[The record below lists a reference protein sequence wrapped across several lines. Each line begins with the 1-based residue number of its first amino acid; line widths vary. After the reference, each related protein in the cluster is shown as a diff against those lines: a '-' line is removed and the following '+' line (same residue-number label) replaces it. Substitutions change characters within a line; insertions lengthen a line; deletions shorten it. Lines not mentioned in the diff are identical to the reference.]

1 MNGIGPYRH
10 LFSPLKI
17 RNTTLP
23 NRAIFGPVCPTWV
36 RSPHEG
42 IFTEQAVAYYEER
55 AKTGLGMIILGGHL
69 INKDTIYTPL
79 GFPGLWNDAQL
90 EGLANVARAVKR
102 HGCAISVQL
111 LHLGLRSPTPFLK
124 TDPARDPDEY
134 NPYMLAPSQVP
145 AGEIPGGPTPKE
157 LEEEEIEYIM
167 QCYEDAAKRAISAG
181 LDGVEFHIAH
191 GYLPWQ
197 FLSPFYNHRTD
208 RWGGSYENRLRFS
221 IEAMRRI
228 RKRIGDRPFLGYRI
242 NSTSFWEG
250 DLEIDDVKRI
260 HADFER
266 EIDID
271 YVSVS
276 AGVHHSW
283 IHTPMTYEQGWERE
297 YTRAIK
303 TVAKKPV
310 LLVGRLSH
318 PDVADD
324 LIGAGDADAILLARQ
339 MIADE
344 QWMTKVKEGRA
355 NDIRRCVAAN
365 YCWRAVIRGSR
376 VQCAYNPVVGRERIW
391 GASSMRKVPLPKRV
405 LVVGAGPAGLEYA
418 RVAAARGNAVVVYE
432 REPHVGGH
440 VRAYGALP
448 HRQQYGTIA
457 TWLAEQ
463 AAGNGATIKT
473 DSPVT
478 AENIDRVLAA
488 ERPDHVVVASGARYR
503 RDGFQGQTGKAL
515 PGWETGNCVT
525 WDEVALDKVKV
536 SGDVLV
542 VDEMADVAAPL
553 TAVKLAKAGA
563 RVRLLTKWPMI
574 GMETAAEVYLH
585 WILTYLYEADVEM
598 IADHAVKS
606 INRSEIEIV
615 NIYQP
620 TRSRRI
626 TANAVVMA
634 TSRSSESA
642 IYHLL
647 RQRALSVEAIGCA
660 VHHEQS
666 TRRRSRAIAPAGNSA
681 RRRAA
686 VRNARSSEPG
696 RRYDGRGSGTQW
708 PMVAGAA
715 TGLLLGFSLRGQRT
729 WSLRYMAHLAR
740 LRCGSSAARLL
751 LARRSSRGGHFRRES
766 RLGGMKRAAL

>member
-1 MNGIGPYRH
+1 VTDAGSYRH
-10 LFSPLKI
+10 LFSPLRI

-23 NRAIFGPVCPTWV
+23 NRVVFGPVCPTWV

-102 HGCAISVQL
+102 HGCALAVQL

-157 LEEEEIEYIM
+157 LEEHEIEYIL
-167 QCYEDAAKRAISAG
+167 QCYEDAARRAISAG
-181 LDGVEFHIAH
+181 LDGIEFHVAH

-197 FLSPFYNHRTD
+197 FLSPFYNKRTD

-250 DLEIDDVKRI
+250 DLEIEDIKRI

-266 EIDID
+266 QTDID

-283 IHTPMTYEQGWERE
+283 IHTPMTFEQGWERE

-310 LLVGRLSH
+310 LLVGRVSD
-318 PDVADD
+318 PAVADE
-324 LIGAGDADAILLARQ
+324 LLGSGDADAILLARQ

-344 QWMTKVKEGRA
+344 QWMTKVKEGRP

-376 VQCAYNPVVGRERIW
+376 VQCAYNPVVGRESVW
-391 GASSMRKVPLPKRV
+391 GASSMRKVSSPKRV
-405 LVVGAGPAGLEYA
+405 LVIGGGPAGLEYA

-432 REPHVGGH
+432 REREVGGH

-448 HRQQYGTIA
+448 NRQQYGTIT

-473 DSPVT
+473 ASPVT
-478 AENIDRVLAA
+478 AENIDAVLAS
-488 ERPDHVVVASGARYR
+488 EHPDHIVVASGARYR
-503 RDGFQGQTGKAL
+503 RDGFQGQTGKPL
-515 PGWETGNCVT
+515 PGWETAHCVT

-536 SGDVLV
+536 AGEVLV
-542 VDEMADVAAPL
+542 IDEMADVAAPL
-553 TAVKLAKAGA
+553 TAVIMAKLGAK
-563 RVRLLTKWPMI
+563 VRLLTKWPMI
-574 GMETAAEVYLH
+574 GWETTAEVYLH
-585 WILTYLYEADVEM
+585 WILTYLYEAEVEM
-598 IADHAVKS
+598 ITDHAVKKIS
-606 INRSEIEIV
+606 GTEVEIV
-615 NIYQP
+615 NIYAP
-620 TRSRRI
+620 SRSRRLKADTI
-626 TANAVVMA
+626 VMA
-634 TSRSSESA
+634 TARSSENA
-642 IYHLL
+642 LYHLL
-647 RQRALSVEAIGCA
+647 RERGRSVEAIGCA
-660 VHHEQS
+660 IAPRTVYEATLEGH
-666 TRRRSRAIAPAGNSA
+666 RAARKLGAPARSRAALQSQASA
-681 RRRAA
+681 
-686 VRNARSSEPG
+686 
-696 RRYDGRGSGTQW
+696 
-708 PMVAGAA
+708 
-715 TGLLLGFSLRGQRT
+715 
-729 WSLRYMAHLAR
+729 
-740 LRCGSSAARLL
+740 
-751 LARRSSRGGHFRRES
+751 
-766 RLGGMKRAAL
+766 

>member
-1 MNGIGPYRH
+1 MADDGSYRH
-10 LFSPLKI
+10 LLSPLRI

-23 NRAIFGPVCPTWV
+23 NRVIFGPVCPTWV

-102 HGCAISVQL
+102 HGCALAVQL

-157 LEEEEIEYIM
+157 LEEHEIEYIL
-167 QCYEDAAKRAISAG
+167 QCYEDAARRAISAG
-181 LDGVEFHIAH
+181 LDGIEFHIAH

-197 FLSPFYNHRTD
+197 FLSPFYNKRTD

-221 IEAMRRI
+221 VEAMRRI

-250 DLEIDDVKRI
+250 DLEIDDVKRV
-260 HADFER
+260 HADFEK
-266 EIDID
+266 ELDID

-283 IHTPMTYEQGWERE
+283 IHTPMTFEEGWERE

-310 LLVGRLSH
+310 LLVGRVSH
-318 PDVADD
+318 PEVADE
-324 LIGAGDADAILLARQ
+324 LIGSGDADAILLARQ

-344 QWMTKVKEGRA
+344 QWMTKVREGRV

-376 VQCAYNPVVGRERIW
+376 VQCAYNPVVGRERVW
-391 GASSMRKVPLPKRV
+391 GASSMRKVPSPKRV
-405 LVVGAGPAGLEYA
+405 LVIGAGPSGLEYA
-418 RVAAARGNAVVVYE
+418 RVAAARGNQVVVYE
-432 REPHVGGH
+432 REQEVGGH

-448 HRQQYGTIA
+448 NRTQYGTIA

-463 AAGNGATIKT
+463 ARGNGATIKT
-473 DSPVT
+473 NSPVT
-478 AENIDRVLAA
+478 AETIDAVLAA
-488 ERPDHVVVASGARYR
+488 ERPDHIVVASGARYR

-515 PGWETGNCVT
+515 PGWETGRCVT
-525 WDEVALDKVKV
+525 WDEIALDKVTA
-536 SGDVLV
+536 SGEVLV
-542 VDEMADVAAPL
+542 IDEMADVAAPL
-553 TAVKLAKAGA
+553 TAVKLARLGA
-563 RVRLLTKWPMI
+563 KVRLLTKWPMI
-574 GMETAAEVYLH
+574 GWETTAEVYLH
-585 WILTYLYEADVEM
+585 WMLTYLYEAEVEI
-598 IADHAVKS
+598 IADHAVKR
-606 INRSEIEIV
+606 INGTEVEIA
-615 NIYQP
+615 NIYVP
-620 TRSRRI
+620 SKSRPI
-626 TANAVVMA
+626 TADTIVMA
-634 TSRSSESA
+634 TARSSENA
-642 IYHLL
+642 MYHLL
-647 RQRALSVEAIGCA
+647 RERGRSVEAIGCA
-660 VHHEQS
+660 V
-666 TRRRSRAIAPAGNSA
+666 APRTVYEATLEGH
-681 RRRAA
+681 RAA
-686 VRNARSSEPG
+686 RK
-696 RRYDGRGSGTQW
+696 
-708 PMVAGAA
+708 
-715 TGLLLGFSLRGQRT
+715 LGMPAQSRMEREKLQNQ
-729 WSLRYMAHLAR
+729 ALA
-740 LRCGSSAARLL
+740 
-751 LARRSSRGGHFRRES
+751 
-766 RLGGMKRAAL
+766 

>member
-1 MNGIGPYRH
+1 MGVTDIGSYRH
-10 LFSPLKI
+10 LLSPLRI

-23 NRAIFGPVCPTWV
+23 NRVVFAPVCPTWV

-90 EGLANVARAVKR
+90 EGLANVARAVRR
-102 HGCAISVQL
+102 HGCALAVQL

-134 NPYMLAPSQVP
+134 DPYMLAPSQVP

-157 LEEEEIEYIM
+157 LEEHEIEYIL

-181 LDGVEFHIAH
+181 LDGIEFHVAH

-197 FLSPFYNHRTD
+197 FLSPFYNKRTD
-208 RWGGSYENRLRFS
+208 HWGGSYEKRLRFS

-242 NSTSFWEG
+242 NSTSFWDG
-250 DLEIDDVKRI
+250 DLEIEDIKRI

-266 EIDID
+266 GTDID

-283 IHTPMTYEQGWERE
+283 IHTPMTFEEGWERE

-310 LLVGRLSH
+310 FLVGRVSH
-318 PDVADD
+318 PAVADE
-324 LIGAGDADAILLARQ
+324 LVGSGDADAILLARQ

-344 QWMTKVKEGRA
+344 QWMTKVKEGRV

-376 VQCAYNPVVGRERIW
+376 VQCAYNPVVGREAVW
-391 GASSMRKVPLPKRV
+391 GASSMRRVSSPKRV
-405 LVVGAGPAGLEYA
+405 LVIGAGPAGLEYA
-418 RVAAARGNAVVVYE
+418 RVAAARGNTVVVYE
-432 REPHVGGH
+432 REGQVGGH

-448 HRQQYGTIA
+448 NRQQYGTIA

-463 AAGNGATIKT
+463 ATGNGASIKT
-473 DSPVT
+473 ASPVT
-478 AENIDRVLAA
+478 AENIDTVLAT
-488 ERPDHVVVASGARYR
+488 ERPDHIVVASGARYR
-503 RDGFQGQTGKAL
+503 RDGFQGQTGKPL
-515 PGWETGNCVT
+515 PGWETGHCVT
-525 WDEVALDKVKV
+525 WDEVALERVKV

-553 TAVKLAKAGA
+553 TAVKLAKLGL
-563 RVRLLTKWPMI
+563 RVKLLTKWPMI
-574 GMETAAEVYLH
+574 GWETAAEVYLH

-598 IADHAVKS
+598 ITDHAVKK
-606 INRSEIEIV
+606 IDRTEVEIV

-620 TRSRRI
+620 SRARPI
-626 TANAVVMA
+626 TADTIVMA
-634 TSRSSESA
+634 TSRSSENA
-642 IYHLL
+642 MYHLL
-647 RQRALSVEAIGCA
+647 RERGRSVEAIGCA
-660 VHHEQS
+660 V
-666 TRRRSRAIAPAGNSA
+666 APRTVYEATLEGH
-681 RRRAA
+681 RAA
-686 VRNARSSEPG
+686 RKL
-696 RRYDGRGSGTQW
+696 
-708 PMVAGAA
+708 GAPQVSA
-715 TGLLLGFSLRGQRT
+715 ISREALRTGASL
-729 WSLRYMAHLAR
+729 
-740 LRCGSSAARLL
+740 
-751 LARRSSRGGHFRRES
+751 
-766 RLGGMKRAAL
+766 

>member
-1 MNGIGPYRH
+1 VTDAEAYRH
-10 LFSPLKI
+10 LLSPLRI

-23 NRAIFGPVCPTWV
+23 NRVIFAPVCPTWV

-102 HGCAISVQL
+102 HGCALSVQL

-157 LEEEEIEYIM
+157 LEEHEIEYIL
-167 QCYEDAAKRAISAG
+167 QCYEDAARRAISAG
-181 LDGVEFHIAH
+181 LDGIEFHIAH

-197 FLSPFYNHRTD
+197 FLSPFYNKRTD

-228 RKRIGDRPFLGYRI
+228 RKRIGDRPFIGYRI
-242 NSTSFWEG
+242 NSTSFWDG
-250 DLEIDDVKRI
+250 DLEIEDIKRI
-260 HADFER
+260 HADFEK
-266 EIDID
+266 ELDID

-283 IHTPMTYEQGWERE
+283 IHTPMTFEQGWERE

-310 LLVGRLSH
+310 LLVGRVSH
-318 PDVADD
+318 PGVADE
-324 LIGAGDADAILLARQ
+324 LLGCGDADAILLARQ

-344 QWMTKVKEGRA
+344 QWVTKVKEGRV

-376 VQCAYNPVVGRERIW
+376 VQCAYNPVVGRERVW
-391 GASSMRKVPLPKRV
+391 GASSMRKVTAPRRA
-405 LVVGAGPAGLEYA
+405 LVIGAGPAGLEYA
-418 RVAAARGNAVVVYE
+418 RVAAARGNHVVVYE
-432 REPHVGGH
+432 REPEVGGH

-448 HRQQYGTIA
+448 NRTQYGTIA

-463 AAGNGATIKT
+463 ARGNGAAIKT
-473 DSPVT
+473 GNAIT
-478 AENIDRVLAA
+478 AENLDAVLSA
-488 ERPDHVVVASGARYR
+488 EQPDHVVVATGARYR
-503 RDGFQGQTGKAL
+503 RDGFQGQTAKPL
-515 PGWETGNCVT
+515 PGWESGRCVT
-525 WDEVALDKVKV
+525 WDEVALDKITA

-542 VDEMADVAAPL
+542 IDEMADVAAPL
-553 TAVKLAKAGA
+553 TAVKLARLGA
-563 RVRLLTKWPMI
+563 KVRLLTKWPMV
-574 GMETAAEVYLH
+574 GWETTAEVYLH
-585 WILTYLYEADVEM
+585 WVLTYLYEAEVE
-598 IADHAVKS
+598 IITDHAVKR
-606 INRSEIEIV
+606 INGSEVEIV
-615 NIYQP
+615 NVYAP
-620 TRSRRI
+620 SKTRPI
-626 TANAVVMA
+626 TADTIVMA
-634 TSRSSESA
+634 TARASENA
-642 IYHLL
+642 LYHLL
-647 RQRALSVEAIGCA
+647 RERGRSVEAIGCA
-660 VHHEQS
+660 
-666 TRRRSRAIAPAGNSA
+666 IAPRTVYEATLEGH
-681 RRRAA
+681 RAA
-686 VRNARSSEPG
+686 RKL
-696 RRYDGRGSGTQW
+696 
-708 PMVAGAA
+708 GAPPLSK
-715 TGLLLGFSLRGQRT
+715 T
-729 WSLRYMAHLAR
+729 
-740 LRCGSSAARLL
+740 
-751 LARRSSRGGHFRRES
+751 
-766 RLGGMKRAAL
+766 ALENLKSQAQA

>member
-1 MNGIGPYRH
+1 VTDAEAYRH
-10 LFSPLKI
+10 LLSPLRI

-23 NRAIFGPVCPTWV
+23 NRVIFAPVCPTWV

-102 HGCAISVQL
+102 HGCALSVQL

-157 LEEEEIEYIM
+157 LEEHEIEYIL
-167 QCYEDAAKRAISAG
+167 QCYEDAARRAISAG
-181 LDGVEFHIAH
+181 LDGIEFHIAH

-197 FLSPFYNHRTD
+197 FLSPFYNKRTD

-228 RKRIGDRPFLGYRI
+228 RKRIGDRPFIGYRI
-242 NSTSFWEG
+242 NSTSFWDG
-250 DLEIDDVKRI
+250 DLEIEDIKRI
-260 HADFER
+260 HADFEK
-266 EIDID
+266 ELDID

-283 IHTPMTYEQGWERE
+283 IHTPMTFEQGWERE

-310 LLVGRLSH
+310 LLVGRVSH
-318 PDVADD
+318 PGVADE
-324 LIGAGDADAILLARQ
+324 LLGSGDADAILLARQ

-344 QWMTKVKEGRA
+344 QWMTKVKEGRV

-376 VQCAYNPVVGRERIW
+376 VQCAYNPVVGRERVW
-391 GASSMRKVPLPKRV
+391 GASSMRKVTAPRRA
-405 LVVGAGPAGLEYA
+405 LVIGAGPAGLEYA
-418 RVAAARGNAVVVYE
+418 RVAAARGNHVVVYE
-432 REPHVGGH
+432 REPEVGGH

-448 HRQQYGTIA
+448 NRTQYGTIA

-463 AAGNGATIKT
+463 ARGNGAAIKT
-473 DSPVT
+473 GNAIT
-478 AENIDRVLAA
+478 AENLDAVLSA
-488 ERPDHVVVASGARYR
+488 EQPDHVVVATGARYR
-503 RDGFQGQTGKAL
+503 RDGFQGQTAKPL
-515 PGWETGNCVT
+515 PGWESGRCVT
-525 WDEVALDKVKV
+525 WDEVALDKITA

-542 VDEMADVAAPL
+542 IDEMADVAAPL
-553 TAVKLAKAGA
+553 TAVKLARLGA
-563 RVRLLTKWPMI
+563 KVRLLTKWPMV
-574 GMETAAEVYLH
+574 GWETTAEVYLH
-585 WILTYLYEADVEM
+585 WVLTYLYEAEVE
-598 IADHAVKS
+598 IITDHAVKR
-606 INRSEIEIV
+606 INGSEVEIV
-615 NIYQP
+615 NVYAP
-620 TRSRRI
+620 SKTRPI
-626 TANAVVMA
+626 TADTIVMA
-634 TSRSSESA
+634 TARASENA
-642 IYHLL
+642 LYHLL
-647 RQRALSVEAIGCA
+647 RERGRSVEAIGCA
-660 VHHEQS
+660 
-666 TRRRSRAIAPAGNSA
+666 IAPRTVYEATLEGH
-681 RRRAA
+681 RAA
-686 VRNARSSEPG
+686 RKL
-696 RRYDGRGSGTQW
+696 
-708 PMVAGAA
+708 GAPPLSK
-715 TGLLLGFSLRGQRT
+715 T
-729 WSLRYMAHLAR
+729 
-740 LRCGSSAARLL
+740 
-751 LARRSSRGGHFRRES
+751 
-766 RLGGMKRAAL
+766 ALENLKSQAQA

>member
-1 MNGIGPYRH
+1 VTDAGSYRH
-10 LFSPLKI
+10 LFSPLRI

-23 NRAIFGPVCPTWV
+23 NRVVFGPVCPTWV

-102 HGCAISVQL
+102 HGCALAVQL

-157 LEEEEIEYIM
+157 LEEHEIEYIL
-167 QCYEDAAKRAISAG
+167 QCYEDAARRAISAG
-181 LDGVEFHIAH
+181 LDGIEFHVAH

-197 FLSPFYNHRTD
+197 FLSPFYNKRTD

-250 DLEIDDVKRI
+250 DLEIEDVKRI

-266 EIDID
+266 QTDID

-283 IHTPMTYEQGWERE
+283 IHTPMTFEQGWERE

-310 LLVGRLSH
+310 LLVGRVSD
-318 PDVADD
+318 PAVADE
-324 LIGAGDADAILLARQ
+324 LLGSGDADAILLARQ

-344 QWMTKVKEGRA
+344 QWMTKVKEGRP

-376 VQCAYNPVVGRERIW
+376 VQCAYNPVVGRESVW
-391 GASSMRKVPLPKRV
+391 GASSMHKVSSPKRV
-405 LVVGAGPAGLEYA
+405 LVIGGGPAGLEYA

-432 REPHVGGH
+432 REQEVGGH

-448 HRQQYGTIA
+448 NRAQYGTIT

-473 DSPVT
+473 ASPVT
-478 AENIDRVLAA
+478 AENIDAVLAG
-488 ERPDHVVVASGARYR
+488 EHPDHIVVASGARYR
-503 RDGFQGQTGKAL
+503 RDGFQGQTGKPL
-515 PGWETGNCVT
+515 PGWETAHCVT
-525 WDEVALDKVKV
+525 WDEVALDKVQA
-536 SGDVLV
+536 SGEVLV
-542 VDEMADVAAPL
+542 IDEMADVAAPL
-553 TAVKLAKAGA
+553 TAVKMAKLGA
-563 RVRLLTKWPMI
+563 KVRLLTKWPMI
-574 GMETAAEVYLH
+574 GWETTAEVYLH
-585 WILTYLYEADVEM
+585 WILTYLYEAEVEM
-598 IADHAVKS
+598 ITDHAVKRIS
-606 INRSEIEIV
+606 GTEVEIV
-615 NIYQP
+615 NIYAP
-620 TRSRRI
+620 SRSRRLKADTI
-626 TANAVVMA
+626 VMA
-634 TSRSSESA
+634 TARSSENA
-642 IYHLL
+642 MYHLL
-647 RQRALSVEAIGCA
+647 RERGRSVEAIGCA
-660 VHHEQS
+660 IAPRTVYEATLEGH
-666 TRRRSRAIAPAGNSA
+666 RAARKLGAPARSRAAREALQSQASA
-681 RRRAA
+681 
-686 VRNARSSEPG
+686 
-696 RRYDGRGSGTQW
+696 
-708 PMVAGAA
+708 
-715 TGLLLGFSLRGQRT
+715 
-729 WSLRYMAHLAR
+729 
-740 LRCGSSAARLL
+740 
-751 LARRSSRGGHFRRES
+751 
-766 RLGGMKRAAL
+766 

>member
-1 MNGIGPYRH
+1 VTDTGSYRH
-10 LFSPLKI
+10 LFSPLRI

-23 NRAIFGPVCPTWV
+23 NRVVFGPVCPTWV

-102 HGCAISVQL
+102 HGCALAVQL

-157 LEEEEIEYIM
+157 LEEHEIEYIL
-167 QCYEDAAKRAISAG
+167 QCYEDAARRAISAG
-181 LDGVEFHIAH
+181 LDGIEFHVAH

-197 FLSPFYNHRTD
+197 FLSPFYNQRTD

-221 IEAMRRI
+221 LEAMRRI

-250 DLEIDDVKRI
+250 DLEIEDIKRI
-260 HADFER
+260 HADFEK
-266 EIDID
+266 ELDID

-283 IHTPMTYEQGWERE
+283 IHTPMTFEQGWERE

-310 LLVGRLSH
+310 LLVGRVSH
-318 PDVADD
+318 PGVADE
-324 LIGAGDADAILLARQ
+324 LVGSGDADAILLARQ

-344 QWMTKVKEGRA
+344 QWMTKVKEGRV

-376 VQCAYNPVVGRERIW
+376 VQCAYNPVVGRERVW
-391 GASSMRKVPLPKRV
+391 GASSTRKVSSPKRV
-405 LVVGAGPAGLEYA
+405 LVIGAGPAGLEYA
-418 RVAAARGNAVVVYE
+418 RVAAALGNSVVVHE
-432 REPHVGGH
+432 REPAVGGH

-448 HRQQYGTIA
+448 NRAQDGTIA

-463 AAGNGATIKT
+463 AKGNGVVINTT
-473 DSPVT
+473 SPIT
-478 AENIDRVLAA
+478 AENIDAVLAT
-488 ERPDHVVVASGARYR
+488 ERPDHIVVASGARYR
-503 RDGFQGQTGKAL
+503 RDGFQGQTGRPL
-515 PGWETGNCVT
+515 PGWETGHCVS
-525 WDEVALDKVKV
+525 WDEVALDKVRL

-553 TAVKLAKAGA
+553 TAVKLAKLGA

-574 GMETAAEVYLH
+574 GWETAAEVYLH
-585 WILTYLYEADVEM
+585 WILTYLYEAGVEM
-598 IADHAVKS
+598 ITDHAVKRIS
-606 INRSEIEIV
+606 GVDVDIV
-615 NIYQP
+615 NVYAP
-620 TRSRRI
+620 SRSRALRADAI
-626 TANAVVMA
+626 VMA
-634 TSRSSESA
+634 TARSSENA
-642 IYHLL
+642 MYHLL
-647 RQRALSVEAIGCA
+647 RERGRSVEMIGCA
-660 VHHEQS
+660 
-666 TRRRSRAIAPAGNSA
+666 IAPRTVYEATLEGH
-681 RRRAA
+681 RAA
-686 VRNARSSEPG
+686 R
-696 RRYDGRGSGTQW
+696 Q
-708 PMVAGAA
+708 
-715 TGLLLGFSLRGQRT
+715 LG
-729 WSLRYMAHLAR
+729 MPPK
-740 LRCGSSAARLL
+740 
-751 LARRSSRGGHFRRES
+751 SRGARE
-766 RLGGMKRAAL
+766 ALQNQAQA

>member
-1 MNGIGPYRH
+1 MTDAGSYRH
-10 LFSPLKI
+10 LFSPLRI

-23 NRAIFGPVCPTWV
+23 NRVVFGPVCPTWV

-102 HGCAISVQL
+102 HGCALAVQL

-157 LEEEEIEYIM
+157 LEEHEIEYIL
-167 QCYEDAAKRAISAG
+167 QCYEDAARRAISAG
-181 LDGVEFHIAH
+181 LDGIEFHVAH

-197 FLSPFYNHRTD
+197 FLSPFYNKRTD

-250 DLEIDDVKRI
+250 DLEIEDVKRI

-266 EIDID
+266 QTDID

-283 IHTPMTYEQGWERE
+283 IHTPMTFEQGWERE

-310 LLVGRLSH
+310 LLVGRVSD
-318 PDVADD
+318 PAVADE
-324 LIGAGDADAILLARQ
+324 LLGSGDADAILLARQ

-344 QWMTKVKEGRA
+344 QWMTKVKEGRP

-376 VQCAYNPVVGRERIW
+376 VQCAYNPVVGRESVW
-391 GASSMRKVPLPKRV
+391 GASSMRKVSSPKRV
-405 LVVGAGPAGLEYA
+405 LVIGGGPAGLEYA

-432 REPHVGGH
+432 REREVGGH

-448 HRQQYGTIA
+448 NRAQYGTIT

-473 DSPVT
+473 ASPVT
-478 AENIDRVLAA
+478 AENIDAVLAG
-488 ERPDHVVVASGARYR
+488 EHPDHIVVASGARYR
-503 RDGFQGQTGKAL
+503 RDGFQGQTGKPL
-515 PGWETGNCVT
+515 PGWETAHCVT
-525 WDEVALDKVKV
+525 WDEVALDKVQA
-536 SGDVLV
+536 SGEVLV
-542 VDEMADVAAPL
+542 IDEMADVAAPL
-553 TAVKLAKAGA
+553 TAVKMAKLGA
-563 RVRLLTKWPMI
+563 KVRLLTKWPMI
-574 GMETAAEVYLH
+574 GWETTAEVYLH
-585 WILTYLYEADVEM
+585 WILTYLYEAEVEM
-598 IADHAVKS
+598 ITDHAVKRIS
-606 INRSEIEIV
+606 GTEVEIV
-615 NIYQP
+615 NIYAP
-620 TRSRRI
+620 SRSRRLKADTI
-626 TANAVVMA
+626 VMA
-634 TSRSSESA
+634 TARSSENA
-642 IYHLL
+642 MYHLL
-647 RQRALSVEAIGCA
+647 RERGRSVEAIGCA
-660 VHHEQS
+660 IAPRTVYEATLEGH
-666 TRRRSRAIAPAGNSA
+666 RAARKLGAPARSRTAREALQSQASA
-681 RRRAA
+681 
-686 VRNARSSEPG
+686 
-696 RRYDGRGSGTQW
+696 
-708 PMVAGAA
+708 
-715 TGLLLGFSLRGQRT
+715 
-729 WSLRYMAHLAR
+729 
-740 LRCGSSAARLL
+740 
-751 LARRSSRGGHFRRES
+751 
-766 RLGGMKRAAL
+766 